1 MAAPS
6 GKFRRLRMPE
16 RRTPPWLWPN
26 LLSLDAP
33 IVAMVWLAMFARV
46 WRIDYHQWEAYAA
59 LGLGV
64 WSVYLMDRLLDVK
77 LLDPRDPRLGLR
89 HEFVRR
95 HEGVTKW
102 TAVASLVVCAGL
114 ALFSLP
120 SELIGQNLL
129 GGARASFGHVFPAL
143 LMLVAFFS
151 MTVASAGSPEIPHF
165 RNLVAGMTF
174 AYGTGMIA
182 HVYILSEDI
191 FHLLR
196 SREMLCFGVLC
207 TLNISAIHFWENSR
221 RSADP
226 DFKAAHE
233 LALTLPLALLG
244 AAAIVFAQK
253 SGGALSP
260 EDSISRPFFYA
271 ILISTALL
279 FVLNRNR
286 SRFSLDALRVLAD
299 AAMIA
304 PFPVFLALTAA

>member
-1 MAAPS
+1 MAVLS
-6 GKFRRLRMPE
+6 RKFRRPRMPE

-33 IVAMVWLAMFARV
+33 IVAIVWLAMFARV
-46 WRIDYHQWEAYAA
+46 WRIDYHQWQAYVA

-64 WSVYLMDRLLDVK
+64 WAVYLMDRLLDVK

-95 HEGVTKW
+95 HETATKRV
-102 TAVASLVVCAGL
+102 AVAALAVCTGL
-114 ALFSLP
+114 ALFTLP

-151 MTVASAGSPEIPHF
+151 MTVAAAGSGEIPHF

-174 AYGTGMIA
+174 SYGTAMVA

-253 SGGALSP
+253 SGGALTP
-260 EDSISRPFFYA
+260 EDSVNRPFFYA
-271 ILISTALL
+271 ILISAALL
-279 FVLNRNR
+279 FVINRNR
-286 SRFSLDALRVLAD
+286 SRFSLDALRLLAD
-299 AAMIA
+299 AAMVA
-304 PFPVFLALTAA
+304 PFPVFLALSAG

>member
-1 MAAPS
+1 
-6 GKFRRLRMPE
+6 
-16 RRTPPWLWPN
+16 
-26 LLSLDAP
+26 
-33 IVAMVWLAMFARV
+33 MVWLAMFAKV
-46 WRIDYHQWEAYAA
+46 WRIDYHQWQAYAA

-64 WSVYLMDRLLDVK
+64 WSIYLMDRLLDVK

-89 HEFVRR
+89 HDFVRH
-95 HEGVTKW
+95 HERVVKW
-102 TAVASLVVCAGL
+102 VAVASLAVCAGL

-151 MTVASAGSPEIPHF
+151 MTVASAGSHEIPHF

-174 AYGTGMIA
+174 AYGTGMVA

-244 AAAIVFAQK
+244 AAAILFARE

-260 EDSISRPFFYA
+260 EDTVNRPFFYA
-271 ILISTALL
+271 ILISSALL
-279 FVLNRNR
+279 FILNRNR

-299 AAMIA
+299 VALIA
-304 PFPVFLALTAA
+304 PFPVFLALSAS